1 MDLYADFIFNH
12 KKQTTFTISKTRKF
26 KQQLFWP
33 SIQKKIINC
42 SNVPNMIPLHIA
54 KLHFNRVLPDAP
66 FQLDTVPSQAGY
78 ADDWCSASFCTA
90 CASRSCLQFLAG
102 VLGTVSSSSSR
113 AACFDITLPSPRNSY
128 QPNTF
133 WPVKRQKFHQI
144 DWFLSQF
151 RLARFYHRVMLGGV
165 GEVLIDDC
173 QAAWNVCHLGE
184 ASVCQRDAFPNVT
197 NWNRSTNIDSSR
209 SDNSLRG
216 CSKIMH

>member
-1 MDLYADFIFNH
+1 
-12 KKQTTFTISKTRKF
+12 
-26 KQQLFWP
+26 
-33 SIQKKIINC
+33 
-42 SNVPNMIPLHIA
+42 MIPLHIA

-113 AACFDITLPSPRNSY
+113 AACFDITLPSPRNSC

-151 RLARFYHRVMLGGV
+151 RLARFYHRVMLGGERYWSTTV
-165 GEVLIDDC
+165 RLPEMCVIWEKRVYVRGMLSRMWQIGTGAPILIRAVRIIHC
-173 QAAWNVCHLGE
+173 GAGQ
-184 ASVCQRDAFPNVT
+184 
-197 NWNRSTNIDSSR
+197 
-209 SDNSLRG
+209 
-216 CSKIMH
+216 KIIH